1 MTDQPNTTPA
11 AADQALA
18 DLNQA
23 WAYFTPLPAAED
35 RTVAYEDILQAA

>member
-23 WAYFTPLPAAED
+23 WAYFTPLPSAED
-35 RTVAYEDILQAA
+35 RTVAYEHTLQAA